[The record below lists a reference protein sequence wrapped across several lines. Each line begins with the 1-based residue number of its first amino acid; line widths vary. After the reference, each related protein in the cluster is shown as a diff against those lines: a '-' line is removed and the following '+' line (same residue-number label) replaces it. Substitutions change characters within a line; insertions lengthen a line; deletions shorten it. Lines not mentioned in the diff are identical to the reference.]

1 MLIYNMSA
9 EAENIHPLI
18 NDKLFQY
25 LLKEIE
31 ENYICKS
38 GNYSLMTDPVVLETG
53 QIYQYDNIVKWLIST
68 KNTTCP
74 LTNTQLNK
82 SSKINT
88 SSSRISGFLVYDVP
102 RIKTILEE
110 KIKKITEILEE
121 YVFDYDIRTLESYLE
136 GKYEVISAIQTY
148 KKEKKERKD
157 AAIFGDE
164 KSMEKR
170 MKELYY
176 DGPNQD
182 KQKALKWAE
191 KLAQH
196 YNNKKGKFRVAFA
209 YSRGECDYEQDKGK
223 AIKLYEELAES
234 GDTQCMYNTGILYE
248 CGGNNLDINQ
258 EKAYHWFEKGHTKN
272 MFGCSVKF
280 ANYCHDGTECEVD
293 KQKAGEIYK
302 KISKQM
308 IENQEDYINK
318 PVSEACYNYGTIM
331 FDNDDIDGLPYI
343 KCAQKNGCEKS
354 KKKLERMLRAGREDE
369 ENEQESDEGSE
380 EESNEENEQ
389 ENDEEE
395 EVSDEEDASDQEENA
410 TDQEENADY

>member
-1 MLIYNMSA
+1 MSA

-38 GNYSLMTDPVVLETG
+38 GNFSLMTDPVVLETG

-82 SSKINT
+82 SSKKNT
-88 SSSRISGFLVYDVP
+88 SSSRISGFLVYNIPLV
-102 RIKTILEE
+102 KTILEG
-110 KIKKITEILEE
+110 KIKKITEMLEE

-136 GKYEVISAIQTY
+136 EKYFDVISKIQTY
-148 KKEKKERKD
+148 KKEKADWEG

-164 KSMEKR
+164 ESMEKM
-170 MKELYY
+170 MKELYFNE
-176 DGPNQD
+176 GMNQD

-191 KLAQH
+191 KLVNH
-196 YNNKKGKFRVAFA
+196 YDNKSGKFRVAYA
-209 YSRGECDYEQDKGK
+209 HHIGEYDYEKDNGK

-234 GDTQCMYNTGILYE
+234 GETASMYNAGIIF
-248 CGGNNLDINQ
+248 GGNNLERNQ
-258 EKAYHWFEKGHTKN
+258 KKAYQWFEKGHTKN
-272 MFGCSVKF
+272 HFGCSVNF
-280 ANYCHDGTECEVD
+280 ANYCHDGTGCEVN

-302 KISKQM
+302 NISNKM
-308 IENQEDYINK
+308 IENREEPLKQS
-318 PVSEACYNYGTIM
+318 VREACYNYGMILFM
-331 FDNDDIDGLPYI
+331 KGDIINGLQYI

-380 EESNEENEQ
+380 EESNEESEQ
-389 ENDEEE
+389 ENDDEEE
-395 EVSDEEDASDQEENA
+395 ASDEEDASDQEENA
-410 TDQEENADY
+410 DY

>member
-1 MLIYNMSA
+1 MSA

-38 GNYSLMTDPVVLETG
+38 GNFSLMTDPVVLETG

-82 SSKINT
+82 SSKKNT
-88 SSSRISGFLVYDVP
+88 SSSRISGFLVYNIPLV
-102 RIKTILEE
+102 KTILQG
-110 KIKKITEILEE
+110 KIKKITEMLEE

-136 GKYEVISAIQTY
+136 EKYFDVISNIQTY
-148 KKEKKERKD
+148 KKEKKEWKG

-164 KSMEKR
+164 ESMEKR
-170 MKELYY
+170 MEELYN

-191 KLAQH
+191 KLAKH
-196 YNNKKGKFRVAFA
+196 YNNKEGKFRVAFA
-209 YSRGECDYEQDKGK
+209 YSQGECDYGQDKGK

-234 GDTQCMYNTGILYE
+234 GNTSCMYIAGINYE
-248 CGGNNLDINQ
+248 TGGNNLDINQ

-272 MFGCSVKF
+272 HFNCSVQF
-280 ANYCHDGTECEVD
+280 ANYCHDGTGCEVD
-293 KQKAGEIYK
+293 KQKAEGIYK
-302 KISKQM
+302 NISKKM
-308 IENQEDYINK
+308 MKNREESFK
-318 PVSEACYNYGTIM
+318 GPVSKACYNYGTIM
-331 FDNDDIDGLPYI
+331 FDNDDIDGLRYI
-343 KCAQKNGCEKS
+343 KCAEKNGYEKA

-369 ENEQESDEGSE
+369 ENEEESE
-380 EESNEENEQ
+380 EGDEEN
-389 ENDEEE
+389 
-395 EVSDEEDASDQEENA
+395 ASDQEENA
-410 TDQEENADY
+410 DY

>member
-1 MLIYNMSA
+1 MSA

-38 GNYSLMTDPVVLETG
+38 GNFSLMTDPVVLETG

-82 SSKINT
+82 SSKKNT
-88 SSSRISGFLVYDVP
+88 SSSRISGFLVYNIPLV
-102 RIKTILEE
+102 KTILEG
-110 KIKKITEILEE
+110 KIKKITEMLEE

-136 GKYEVISAIQTY
+136 EKYFDVISKIQTY
-148 KKEKKERKD
+148 KKEKADWEG

-164 KSMEKR
+164 ESMEKR
-170 MKELYY
+170 MEELYN

-191 KLAQH
+191 KLVNH
-196 YNNKKGKFRVAFA
+196 YDNKSGKFRVAFA
-209 YSRGECDYEQDKGK
+209 YSNGECEYEKDKGK

-234 GDTQCMYNTGILYE
+234 GDTVSMYNAGINYE
-248 CGGNNLDINQ
+248 FGGNNLEINH

-272 MFGCSVKF
+272 NFDCSVKF
-280 ANYCHDGTECEVD
+280 ANCCHGGTGCEVD

-302 KISKQM
+302 NISNKM
-308 IENQEDYINK
+308 MENQQDHLKNS
-318 PVSEACYNYGTIM
+318 VSEACYNYGTIM
-331 FDNDDIDGLPYI
+331 FDNNDIDGLLYI
-343 KCAQKNGCEKS
+343 KCAQKNGCENA

-369 ENEQESDEGSE
+369 EIEQESDQGSE
-380 EESNEENEQ
+380 EENEEG
-389 ENDEEE
+389 
-395 EVSDEEDASDQEENA
+395 DEEDASDQEENA
-410 TDQEENADY
+410 DY

>member
-1 MLIYNMSA
+1 MSA

-38 GNYSLMTDPVVLETG
+38 GNFSLMTDPVVLETG

-82 SSKINT
+82 SSKKNT
-88 SSSRISGFLVYDVP
+88 SSSRISGFLVYNIPLV
-102 RIKTILEE
+102 KTILQG
-110 KIKKITEILEE
+110 KIKKITEMLEE

-136 GKYEVISAIQTY
+136 EKYFDVISNIQTY
-148 KKEKKERKD
+148 KKEKKEWEG

-164 KSMEKR
+164 ESMEKM
-170 MKELYY
+170 MKESYY
-176 DGPNQD
+176 KDLPNQD

-191 KLAQH
+191 KLVKH
-196 YNNKKGKFRVAFA
+196 HNNKEGKFRVAYA
-209 YSRGECDYEQDKGK
+209 YDTGECDYEKDKGK
-223 AIKLYEELAES
+223 ATKLYEELAES
-234 GDTQCMYNTGILYE
+234 GNTQCMYNAGIIYE
-248 CGGNNLDINQ
+248 YGGNNLDRNH

-293 KQKAGEIYK
+293 KQKAEGIYK
-302 KISKQM
+302 NISKKM
-308 IENQEDYINK
+308 MKNQKGYLK
-318 PVSEACYNYGTIM
+318 VPVREACYNYGMILFM
-331 FDNDDIDGLPYI
+331 KGDIINGLRYI
-343 KCAQKNGCEKS
+343 DCAQKNGCENA
-354 KKKLERMLRAGREDE
+354 KKKMEHMLRAGREGE
-369 ENEQESDEGSE
+369 ENEEESE
-380 EESNEENEQ
+380 EGDEEENE
-389 ENDEEE
+389 EG
-395 EVSDEEDASDQEENA
+395 DEEDASDQEENA
-410 TDQEENADY
+410 DY